1 MTIPFAELNKER
13 SAAELINHKA
23 SEAVVTRFIQ
33 IIDTC
38 EFARFAPG
46 GGNEKMNEIYDE
58 ACDVMSQ
65 MEKEIN

>member
-1 MTIPFAELNKER
+1 MTISFAELNKER
-13 SAAELINHKA
+13 AAAELVNHKA
-23 SEAVVTRFIQ
+23 SEGIITRFIQ

-46 GGNEKMNEIYDE
+46 GGNAKMHEIYDE